1 MDLTACLE
9 RCGIKYSGNGG
20 ELHYKV
26 EKKTRHKERKPKG
39 RQGEGTEEAD
49 ERTKQI
55 KRMVTKLRKI
65 QERVTVGKR
74 VTKKQ
79 VRKTVM
85 LLLS

>member
-49 ERTKQI
+49 DETD
-55 KRMVTKLRKI
+55 
-65 QERVTVGKR
+65 
-74 VTKKQ
+74 
-79 VRKTVM
+79 
-85 LLLS
+85 